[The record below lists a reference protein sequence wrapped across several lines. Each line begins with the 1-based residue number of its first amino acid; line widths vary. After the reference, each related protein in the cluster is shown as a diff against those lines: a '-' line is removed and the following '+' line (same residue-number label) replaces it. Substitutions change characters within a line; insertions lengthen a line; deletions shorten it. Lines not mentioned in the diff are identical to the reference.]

1 MMFLSV
7 VHNRKLSSQKL
18 KIRPQRDSSPQ
29 SPDSKSDALT
39 VRPFGHCKVSKWIDL
54 KRSGCRCFF
63 ATAKMINFF
72 SKNYL
77 AEKLHAVNHDVFIC
91 CA

>member
-1 MMFLSV
+1 MFLSG
-7 VHNRKLSSQKL
+7 VHNQKLPSQKM
-18 KIRPQRDSSPQ
+18 KIRSQRDSNPQ
-29 SPDSKSDALT
+29 ILIRSQTPYPL
-39 VRPFGHCKVSKWIDL
+39 GHAAIESISKWIDL
-54 KRSGCRCFF
+54 KRSGCRCF
-63 ATAKMINFF
+63 TAKMINFF